1 MLREA
6 SYKVDNILRLALF
19 DLDHTLLDGDSDQL
33 WCEFL
38 IEKGLLDKAIF
49 SAKNEAM
56 ARDYKTGAVDV
67 QAFCEF
73 YIGTLTLLSPQEWGP
88 LRKEF
93 LNTWVMSRLCE
104 GGKAQIKAHQ
114 AKGDRVVM
122 TTATNRFIT
131 ELTAAHLGISE
142 LIATEAEIIDGKF
155 TGKTLGILNMR
166 EGKVQRLKAWC
177 AQQHLQW
184 AQLETWGY
192 SDSINDLPLLE
203 AVNHPTVTQGDVKL
217 REEAAKRG
225 WPQIKWF

>member
-1 MLREA
+1 M
-6 SYKVDNILRLALF
+6 RLALF

-33 WCEFL
+33 WCNFL

-56 ARDYKTGAVDV
+56 ARDYKSGAVDV

-73 YIGTLTLLSPQEWGP
+73 YIGTLTLKTPQEWEP
-88 LRKEF
+88 LRQEF
-93 LNTWVMSRLCE
+93 LNTWIMPRLCE
-104 GGKAQIKAHQ
+104 GGKAQIRTHQ

-131 ELTAAHLGISE
+131 ELTAAHLGIAE
-142 LIATEAEIIDGKF
+142 LIATEADVKDGLF
-155 TGKTLGILNMR
+155 TGKALGVLNMR
-166 EGKVQRLKAWC
+166 EGKVQRLMAWC
-177 AQQHLQW
+177 KQQHLQW

-203 AVNHPTVTQGDVKL
+203 AVNHPTVTQGDAKL
-217 REEAAKRG
+217 RAVAAHRG
-225 WPQIKWF
+225 WPQIEWF

>member
-1 MLREA
+1 M
-6 SYKVDNILRLALF
+6 RLAVF

-33 WCEFL
+33 WCDFL

-56 ARDYKTGAVDV
+56 ARDYKSGAVDV

-73 YIGTLTLLSPQEWGP
+73 YIGTLTLKTPQEWEP
-88 LRKEF
+88 LRQEF
-93 LNTWVMSRLCE
+93 LNTWVMPRLCE
-104 GGKAQIKAHQ
+104 GGKAQIRTHQ

-131 ELTAAHLGISE
+131 ELTAAHLGIAE
-142 LIATEAEIIDGKF
+142 LIATEAEMQDGRF
-155 TGKTLGILNMR
+155 TGKTLGVLNMR
-166 EGKVQRLKAWC
+166 EGKVQRLMAWC
-177 AQQHLQW
+177 EQQHLQW
-184 AQLETWGY
+184 TQLETWGY

-217 REEAAKRG
+217 RAEATQRN
-225 WPQIKWF
+225 WPQIDWF

>member
-1 MLREA
+1 M
-6 SYKVDNILRLALF
+6 RLALF

-33 WCEFL
+33 WCDFL

-56 ARDYKTGAVDV
+56 ARDYKSGAVDV

-73 YIGTLTLLSPQEWGP
+73 YIGTLTLKTPQAWEP
-88 LRKEF
+88 LRQEF
-93 LNTWVMSRLCE
+93 LNTWVMPRLCE
-104 GGKAQIKAHQ
+104 GGKAQIRTHQ
-114 AKGDRVVM
+114 VKGDRVVM

-142 LIATEAEIIDGKF
+142 LIATEAEVKDGLF
-155 TGKTLGILNMR
+155 TGKALGILNMR

-177 AQQHLQW
+177 EQQHLQW
-184 AQLETWGY
+184 TQLETWGY

-203 AVNHPTVTQGDVKL
+203 AVNHPTVTQGDAKL
-217 REEAAKRG
+217 RAEATQRN
-225 WPQIKWF
+225 WPQIDWF